1 MRTRVSFWLLPAEED
16 RLIFEAI
23 IARLA
28 QTYDAPVFAPHVT
41 LYSGEYAEHEDP
53 GAILA
58 QAIQGMGAVELMVDS
73 IRTTSAFTKTLFV
86 QFVPSE
92 PLNTLSDR
100 LRQLSATPSDYR
112 LDPHLSLLY
121 QHLLEADQQRAATAI
136 SLPQTQV
143 SFDAVAGNVSPT
155 PTRTRDDVERWE
167 MRWCLSLLNS
177 PDQDD
182 GIV

>member
-1 MRTRVSFWLLPAEED
+1 MLMTTRVSFWLLPAEGD
-16 RLIFEAI
+16 RLIFEAM

-28 QTYDAPVFAPHVT
+28 QAYDAPVFAPHVT
-41 LYSGEYAEHEDP
+41 LYSGEYADHENP
-53 GAILA
+53 SAILQ
-58 QAIQGMGAVELMVDS
+58 QAIQGMDAVALTVDS

-92 PLNTLSDR
+92 QLNTLSDR

-121 QHLLEADQQRAATAI
+121 KHMPEADQQRATETI

-155 PTRTRDDVERWE
+155 PTRSRDDVERWE
-167 MRWCLSLLNS
+167 MRWRMSLLS
-177 PDQDD
+177 
-182 GIV
+182 

>member
-1 MRTRVSFWLLPAEED
+1 MSTRVSFWLLPAEED

-28 QTYDAPVFAPHVT
+28 QAYDAPVFAPHVT
-41 LYSGEYAEHEDP
+41 LYSGEYADHEDP

-58 QAIQGMGAVELMVDS
+58 QAIRGMDSVALTVDS
-73 IRTTSAFTKTLFV
+73 IRTTRAFTKTLFV
-86 QFVPSE
+86 QFAPSE

-100 LRQLSATPSDYR
+100 LRHRSAMPSGYR

-121 QHLLEADQQRAATAI
+121 KHMPEADQQRAAETI

-167 MRWCLSLLNS
+167 MRWCMSLLS
-177 PDQDD
+177 
-182 GIV
+182 

>member
-28 QTYDAPVFAPHVT
+28 QAYDAPVFAPHVT
-41 LYSGEYAEHEDP
+41 LYSGEYADHEDP

-58 QAIQGMGAVELMVDS
+58 QAIQGIDAVALTVES

-86 QFVPSE
+86 QFAPSE
-92 PLNTLSDR
+92 PLTTLSDR
-100 LRQLSATPSDYR
+100 LRQLSVTPSDYR

-121 QHLLEADQQRAATAI
+121 KHMPEADQQRAAETI

-167 MRWCLSLLNS
+167 MRWRMSLLS
-177 PDQDD
+177 
-182 GIV
+182 

>member
-1 MRTRVSFWLLPAEED
+1 MSTRVSFWLLPAEED

-23 IARLA
+23 IARLTQA
-28 QTYDAPVFAPHVT
+28 YDAPVFAPHVT
-41 LYSGEYAEHEDP
+41 LYSGEYADHEDP

-58 QAIQGMGAVELMVDS
+58 PAIQGMDSVALTVDS
-73 IRTTSAFTKTLFV
+73 IRTTRAFTKTLFV
-86 QFVPSE
+86 QFTPSE

-100 LRQLSATPSDYR
+100 IRQQSATPSGYR

-121 QHLLEADQQRAATAI
+121 KHMPEADQQRAAETI

-167 MRWCLSLLNS
+167 MRWCMSLLS
-177 PDQDD
+177 
-182 GIV
+182 